1 MKIEGTPKERV
12 MLSEIK
18 PGNCFY
24 WNNQL
29 FMRLDDN
36 MRTSRDG
43 VNDICMA
50 VNFTS
55 NKCSTFY
62 ENTVVQRVEAKIVIE

>member
-1 MKIEGTPKERV
+1 MKIEGTPRERV
-12 MLSEIK
+12 VLSEIK

-24 WNNQL
+24 WHNQL
-29 FMRLDDN
+29 FMRLDDS

-43 VNDICMA
+43 VNDTLSA

-55 NKCSTFY
+55 NRASTFF
-62 ENTVVQRVEAKIVIE
+62 EDAVVQRVDAKIVIE